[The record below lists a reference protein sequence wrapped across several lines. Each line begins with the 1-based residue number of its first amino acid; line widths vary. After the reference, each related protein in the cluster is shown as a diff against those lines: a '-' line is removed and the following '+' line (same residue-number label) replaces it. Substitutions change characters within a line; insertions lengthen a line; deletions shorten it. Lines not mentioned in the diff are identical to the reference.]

1 MWQPAAGGQQ
11 MPSCWGHGLEGQIGL
26 IRPYPPPT
34 PSLAAVGGVGGV
46 GVGRLGPQWLPLGWQ
61 VWWA

>member
-1 MWQPAAGGQQ
+1 
-11 MPSCWGHGLEGQIGL
+11 MPGCWGHGLEGRIGL
-26 IRPYPPPT
+26 IWPYPPPT

-46 GVGRLGPQWLPLGWQ
+46 GVGRQGPQWLPLGWQ

>member
-1 MWQPAAGGQQ
+1 
-11 MPSCWGHGLEGQIGL
+11 MPGCWGHGLEGRIGL

-34 PSLAAVGGVGGV
+34 TSLAAVGGVGGV
-46 GVGRLGPQWLPLGWQ
+46 EVGRRGPQGLPLGWQ